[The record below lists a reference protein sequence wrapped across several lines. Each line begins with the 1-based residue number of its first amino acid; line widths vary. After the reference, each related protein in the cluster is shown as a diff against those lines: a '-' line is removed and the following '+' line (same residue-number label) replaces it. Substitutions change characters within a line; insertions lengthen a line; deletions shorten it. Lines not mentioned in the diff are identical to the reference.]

1 MTSTHRTQRG
11 VWGVMI
17 LAISLFILFLLSFC
31 VYTVCEFKGVRGF
44 YHSLPVLISAFL
56 LARNMLN
63 LASSREAELR
73 IRVRK
78 NILPII
84 EKKGILR
91 ICRLMELFLVMFVLY
106 GVLFHKEGEKILI
119 PTLCLFSV
127 FLFERLQKR
136 IRVLKRHKTRL
147 DAHILEDGTSKWVK
161 CTVVNISLKGVG
173 LEFYTQDEIKA
184 GSTILL
190 SIIIP
195 EEEEPLMKKGELK
208 WIQQRGNDFIGG
220 IELTKMLNETTFAKL
235 REAHTYPRKYAKKNK
250 RQQKILELPHK
261 KHY

>member
-1 MTSTHRTQRG
+1 MMRT
-11 VWGVMI
+11 
-17 LAISLFILFLLSFC
+17 ISLCILFLLSLC
-31 VYTVCEFKGVRGF
+31 VYAFCEYKGVRGF
-44 YHSLPVLISAFL
+44 YHSLPALISVFL
-56 LARNMLN
+56 LARHMLQ
-63 LASSREAELR
+63 LASSQEAELK
-73 IRVRK
+73 IKVRK
-78 NILPII
+78 DILPLI
-84 EKKGILR
+84 EKAEILR
-91 ICRLMELFLVMFVLY
+91 TCRLFELFLTVVVLY

-136 IRVLKRHKTRL
+136 IRVLKRRQTRL